1 MLAKLQPMADR
12 DQIDEFLEEFA
23 PELTMVDL
31 QVEGIVER
39 IQFLQHHLKRTMEE
53 TLSEQGLSHGE
64 WSVLGM
70 LKRVGPP
77 YRRTPGQ
84 LARHGCL
91 STGAMTNRLDRL
103 EAAGLVRRQPDPDD
117 RRSVQVEL
125 TEAGHKA
132 WETSVGVQG
141 EKEQLVVTALSKDE
155 RTQLN
160 ELLRRLV
167 LEFER
172 RHGPLKR
179 GKDRE

>member
-1 MLAKLQPMADR
+1 MPDR
-12 DQIDEFLEEFA
+12 DQIDEFLDEFA
-23 PELTMVDL
+23 PELPQIDL
-31 QVEGIVER
+31 GIEGIVER
-39 IQFLQHHLKRTMEE
+39 IQFLQHHLKRSMEE
-53 TLSEQGLSHGE
+53 TLAELGLTHGE

-84 LARHGCL
+84 LARHASL

-117 RRSVQVEL
+117 RRRIQVEL
-125 TEAGHKA
+125 TEAGHAA
-132 WETSVGVQG
+132 WSDSVGTQG
-141 EKEQLVVTALSKDE
+141 RKEELVVSALSERE

-160 ELLRRLV
+160 GLLRRLV
-167 LEFER
+167 RAFEQ
-172 RHGPLKR
+172 RHGPIER

>member
-1 MLAKLQPMADR
+1 MPDR

-23 PELTMVDL
+23 PELPGIDL
-31 QVEGIVER
+31 EVEGIVER
-39 IQFLQHHLKRTMEE
+39 IQFLQHHLKRTMEQ
-53 TLSEQGLSHGE
+53 TLADQGLTHGE

-84 LARHGCL
+84 LARHASL

-103 EAAGLVRRQPDPDD
+103 EVAGLVVRIPCKED
-117 RRSVQVEL
+117 RRSIQVEL
-125 TEAGHKA
+125 TKAGHRA
-132 WETSVGVQG
+132 WETSVGAQG
-141 EKEQLVVTALSKDE
+141 QKEELVVSALGKSD
-155 RTQLN
+155 RRALN
-160 ELLRRLV
+160 DNLRRLV

-172 RHGPLKR
+172 QHGPIKR